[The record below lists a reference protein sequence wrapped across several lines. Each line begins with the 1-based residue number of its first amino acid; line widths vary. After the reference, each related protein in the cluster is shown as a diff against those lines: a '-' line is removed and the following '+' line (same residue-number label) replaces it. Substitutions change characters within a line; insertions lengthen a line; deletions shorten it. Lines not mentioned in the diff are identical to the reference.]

1 MGSFDS
7 WFFLVVCFLVWRI
20 GMRQL
25 GGVDFGESP
34 MSMPVVDTVVLVLGA
49 LASAGFISA
58 NYVLDRR
65 WSIGLL
71 IAASSVLV
79 LQYGPVMGLWGL
91 AALNFLFI
99 LRNIS
104 FWVERW
110 ARYREWL
117 FWGWLL
123 VSYAAYIPLTLS
135 SAEGFT
141 VLTSIPLV
149 SILVNTLALRAES
162 LMGLKVFLTLNSLS
176 WMTFD
181 VIGGLWGNFIGD
193 AFGVAAG
200 TVAVVRLLLVRR
212 TADR

>member
-1 MGSFDS
+1 MLVLVYFQYMGLSD
-7 WFFLVVCFLVWRI
+7 
-20 GMRQL
+20 
-25 GGVDFGESP
+25 
-34 MSMPVVDTVVLVLGA
+34 MSTVVDISVILLGV

-79 LQYGPVMGLWGL
+79 IQYGLVMGLWGL

-104 FWVERW
+104 FWIERW
-110 ARYREWL
+110 ASYRELL
-117 FWGWLL
+117 FWFWLI

-135 SAEGFT
+135 DDEGFT
-141 VLTSIPLV
+141 LLTSIPLV
-149 SILVNTLALRAES
+149 SILVNTLALRAKS
-162 LMGLKVFLTLNSLS
+162 LLGLKVFLTLNSMS

-181 VIGGLWGNFIGD
+181 IVGGLWGNLIGD
-193 AFGVAAG
+193 AFGAAAG
-200 TVAVVRLLLVRR
+200 SIAVARLLGKRRDPEKLVP
-212 TADR
+212 